1 MRGETAV
8 LHDISLS
15 IGVGE
20 HVAILGPNG
29 CGKSTFIKTLTRE
42 CYPLQTNGS
51 HIAILGEETWDVF
64 ALRTLLGIVSNDLIA
79 QCTREFSG
87 GDIVLSG
94 FFSSIGIWPHHH
106 VTPEMR
112 TKCNQVLALLE
123 ATHLAGRPV
132 EQMSSGE
139 ARRIVIA
146 RALVHDPRAVVFDEP
161 SNSLDLVA
169 QAELRQIMRKLAQ
182 SGIGILLVTHHLA
195 DIIPEIERV
204 ILMRNGRIAADG
216 PKPQML
222 TAERLSELFGVPV
235 DLAERDGYYHLW

>member
-51 HIAILGEETWDVF
+51 RIAILGEETWDVF

-146 RALVHDPRAVVFDEP
+146 RALVHDPRALVFDEP